1 MCSRASDGF
10 VTRRRL
16 LGVAGLVGIG
26 SLMAACMPAAQP
38 PAPTKAAETKPAEAK
53 PAATVA
59 SAAAPAASKGPVEL
73 VFWTFMP
80 TAARFAGRPELFKR
94 WGEKANATVKV
105 EELDNNDIH
114 TKLLAGKAS
123 GVLPDILDPAE
134 SPRVN
139 NWAQIGVLAD
149 VSRVLKELGQDDF
162 WKPAVDAVSF
172 DGKIWSIPFVGFP
185 HLLYYRKDML
195 TEKGLKPPTNWDEM
209 EQVAKALTGKDKAG
223 QEISGTVGFFAIHH
237 ALFFWQNMVGPNN
250 GFTWDKA
257 DKEKPMFPAKENL
270 EAMNYVKRLVPYM
283 QKGAESMNY
292 GNTNTFFFE
301 GKCATTLSSTS
312 FANGLYKTKPELA
325 PNVGSAPVPKGPSSD
340 GKRGAAN
347 GVSYY
352 GWTPQSKHQELLYD
366 LMKWF
371 FTKENY
377 LEGFRTID
385 FGLIPQRK
393 SVVEDPQYKKFIP
406 EVIWH
411 VPENG
416 RKAAEINT
424 FPGEDWGPN
433 PFTNFL
439 IAKKTYNDLLI
450 KIYTGEQPDA
460 ALKWAQGEAE
470 KIVKENR

>member
-1 MCSRASDGF
+1 MKLKEPTLRSHASDGF
-10 VTRRRL
+10 LTRRRL
-16 LGVAGLVGIG
+16 LGVAGLAGLG
-26 SLMAACMPAAQP
+26 SLVAACMPAAQP

-59 SAAAPAASKGPVEL
+59 PAAAPASSKAPVEL

-94 WGEKANATVKV
+94 WGDKANATVKV

-347 GVSYY
+347 GVSY
-352 GWTPQSKHQELLYD
+352 
-366 LMKWF
+366 
-371 FTKENY
+371 
-377 LEGFRTID
+377 
-385 FGLIPQRK
+385 
-393 SVVEDPQYKKFIP
+393 
-406 EVIWH
+406 
-411 VPENG
+411 
-416 RKAAEINT
+416 
-424 FPGEDWGPN
+424 
-433 PFTNFL
+433 
-439 IAKKTYNDLLI
+439 
-450 KIYTGEQPDA
+450 
-460 ALKWAQGEAE
+460 
-470 KIVKENR
+470 